1 MRRALVAFRD
11 AGGMVSD
18 QPDGVGEGNETE
30 ERDDSLAR
38 RVEAL

>member
-11 AGGMVSD
+11 AGGMVSG
-18 QPDGVGEGNETE
+18 QPDGVGDRNETK

-38 RVEAL
+38 RVAEL